1 MEGGSWRWKKDEAG
15 LRRMEEEEE
24 MKEGGMGILISWEQ
38 SYYGVWSVIN
48 IIKQNI
54 DNVIIIPNNNC
65 LSNKKVLKTLPY
77 ILYSITHKGW
87 EYEKFNFES
96 ICFSW
101 TLPNLDFER
110 IFRQK
115 IIFCIKTP
123 KINFKFQHEAYLG

>member
-15 LRRMEEEEE
+15 LRRREEEEE

-38 SYYGVWSVIN
+38 SYYGGGSVIN

-77 ILYSITHKGW
+77 ILYIITHKGW
-87 EYEKFNFES
+87 EYEETILKAFVF
-96 ICFSW
+96 
-101 TLPNLDFER
+101 
-110 IFRQK
+110 
-115 IIFCIKTP
+115 
-123 KINFKFQHEAYLG
+123 LGLCQI

>member
-1 MEGGSWRWKKDEAG
+1 
-15 LRRMEEEEE
+15 MEEEEE

-38 SYYGVWSVIN
+38 SYYGGGSVIN

-77 ILYSITHKGW
+77 ILYW
-87 EYEKFNFES
+87 MRVRRNNFES

-115 IIFCIKTP
+115 IKTP
-123 KINFKFQHEAYLG
+123 KINFQIST